1 MEPVVLI
8 VDDEKPIRDFVQK
21 NLDVRGFRVIVAS
34 NGVDALDIFNSKNID
49 LVILD
54 IMMPHLNGLET
65 TRRIRQIDDYNV
77 IVAFLPDQQAAH
89 VAFEAVKSLV
99 PDSKLRGYKSVDLL
113 HVFGVTVRPP

>member
-34 NGVDALDIFNSKNID
+34 NGADALDIFNSKNID

-65 TRRIRQIDDYNV
+65 DRKS
-77 IVAFLPDQQAAH
+77 IV
-89 VAFEAVKSLV
+89 
-99 PDSKLRGYKSVDLL
+99 
-113 HVFGVTVRPP
+113 